1 MENTIYMILGL
12 VTGLIILLVFIILA
26 KRKAA
31 KLNKFPDLPNRISEI
46 DFNSATLNSDEIA
59 DLVSHVFCVTL
70 HGLLKTELSRRE
82 AIMETVDII
91 REGDSNINISII
103 NNRDVTIYYKD
114 AISKIILE
122 S

>member
-12 VTGLIILLVFIILA
+12 LTGLVILLVFISLA

-31 KLNKFPDLPNRISEI
+31 KLNKFPVFPNRINEI
-46 DFNSATLNSDEIA
+46 DFNSTTLTSDEIA
-59 DLVSHVFCVTL
+59 DLISHVFCVTL
-70 HGLLKTELSRRE
+70 HGLLNTELSHRE

-91 REGDSNINISII
+91 RAGDSNINITII
-103 NNRDVTIYYKD
+103 NTKDVTIYYKGG
-114 AISKIILE
+114 ISKIILE